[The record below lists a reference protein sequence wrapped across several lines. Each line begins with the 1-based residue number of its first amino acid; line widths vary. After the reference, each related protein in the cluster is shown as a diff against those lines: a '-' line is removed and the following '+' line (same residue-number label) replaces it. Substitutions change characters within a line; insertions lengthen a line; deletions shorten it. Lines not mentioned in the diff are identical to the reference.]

1 MKLNKIS
8 VRWQIFLG
16 FVGFAGVLLVFL
28 WLFQIVFLD
37 SFYQSIKTENIKT
50 CASAIEENIDS
61 RGLSALVDDISTQN
75 DVSIRILDLSINNL
89 FQDLFSVQASPDSA
103 IHRMDFQDLYEYYAR
118 AEQQGGKL
126 LETTTNQW
134 NPEYFIR
141 GQNGGIYG
149 IAPPTDRIS
158 NESLIYVSLV
168 PREDGSHVMLMLHS
182 PISPVNST
190 VETLRVQ
197 LLIITG
203 ILVVLTLVLSIVV
216 SRTIVKPIVKVTE
229 SAKGLARGQYDIP
242 FEEEGYKEI
251 QQLNDTLSYAAGEL
265 SKVEGLRRELIA
277 NISHDLRTPLTM
289 ITGYGEMMR
298 DIPGEN
304 TPENVQVIIDEAT
317 RLSNL
322 VTDLLD
328 LSKLQSGTQS
338 LTLTEF
344 DLTQSVRSILKRYAV
359 LTSQDGYKVDFVCS
373 GEAYV
378 QADEIKISQVVYN
391 LINNAINY
399 VGDDKTVIVTQKI
412 KPGKVRLEV
421 TDHGKGIAQE
431 QLPYIWDR
439 YYKVD
444 KTHKRAV
451 IGTGLGLSIVKSV
464 LDMHDAIYGVE
475 SEEGVGSTFWFE
487 LDTLQNPPGEK
498 EM

>member
-1 MKLNKIS
+1 MKLNRIS

-37 SFYQSIKTENIKT
+37 SFYQTIKTENIKS
-50 CASAIEENIDS
+50 CAAAIEQNIDS
-61 RGLSALVDDISTQN
+61 RGLSSLVDDVSTQN
-75 DVSIRILDLSINNL
+75 DVSIRILDLNINNL
-89 FQDLFSVQASPDSA
+89 FQDLYSVQASPDSA
-103 IHRMDFQDLYEYYAR
+103 IHRMDFQDLYQYYAR
-118 AEQQGGKL
+118 AEKQGGKL

-134 NPEYFIR
+134 NTEYFIR
-141 GQNGGIYG
+141 GQNGSIYG
-149 IAPPTDRIS
+149 IAPPTDRTS
-158 NESLIYVSLV
+158 NESLLYVSLV

-203 ILVVLTLVLSIVV
+203 ILVVLTLVLSIVL
-216 SRTIVKPIVKVTE
+216 SRTISKPIVKVTE

-265 SKVEGLRRELIA
+265 SKVENLRRELIA

-289 ITGYGEMMR
+289 ITGYGEIMR

-344 DLTQSVRSILKRYAV
+344 NLTQSVRSILKRYAV
-359 LTSQDGYKVDFVCS
+359 LNSQDGYKVDFVCQ
-373 GEAYV
+373 GDVYV
-378 QADEIKISQVVYN
+378 QADEIKISQVIYN

-399 VGDDKTVIVTQKI
+399 VGDDKTVIVTQKTS
-412 KPGKVRLEV
+412 PGKVRLEV
-421 TDHGKGIAQE
+421 TDHGKGIAPE
-431 QLPYIWDR
+431 DVPYIWDR

-464 LDMHDAIYGVE
+464 LDMHGADYGVE
-475 SEEGVGSTFWFE
+475 SEEGVGSTFWFA
-487 LDTLQNPPGEK
+487 LNTLPGPPKGH
-498 EM
+498 

>member
-75 DVSIRILDLSINNL
+75 DVSIRIFDLNIDNL

-118 AEQQGGKL
+118 AEKQGGKL

-149 IAPPTDRIS
+149 ISPPADRTS

-168 PREDGSHVMLMLHS
+168 SREDGSHVMLMLHS

-298 DIPGEN
+298 YIPGEH
-304 TPENVQVIIDEAT
+304 TP
-317 RLSNL
+317 
-322 VTDLLD
+322 
-328 LSKLQSGTQS
+328 
-338 LTLTEF
+338 
-344 DLTQSVRSILKRYAV
+344 
-359 LTSQDGYKVDFVCS
+359 
-373 GEAYV
+373 
-378 QADEIKISQVVYN
+378 
-391 LINNAINY
+391 
-399 VGDDKTVIVTQKI
+399 
-412 KPGKVRLEV
+412 
-421 TDHGKGIAQE
+421 
-431 QLPYIWDR
+431 
-439 YYKVD
+439 
-444 KTHKRAV
+444 
-451 IGTGLGLSIVKSV
+451 
-464 LDMHDAIYGVE
+464 
-475 SEEGVGSTFWFE
+475 
-487 LDTLQNPPGEK
+487 
-498 EM
+498 

>member
-1 MKLNKIS
+1 MKLNRIS

-37 SFYQSIKTENIKT
+37 SFYQTIKTENIKS
-50 CASAIEENIDS
+50 CAAAIEQNIDS
-61 RGLSALVDDISTQN
+61 RGLSSLVDDVSTQN
-75 DVSIRILDLSINNL
+75 DVSIRILDLNINNL
-89 FQDLFSVQASPDSA
+89 FQDLYSVQASPDSA
-103 IHRMDFQDLYEYYAR
+103 IHRMDFQDLYQYYAR
-118 AEQQGGKL
+118 AETQGGKL

-134 NPEYFIR
+134 NTEYFIR
-141 GQNGGIYG
+141 GQNGSIYG
-149 IAPPTDRIS
+149 IAPPTDRTS
-158 NESLIYVSLV
+158 NESLLYVSLV

-203 ILVVLTLVLSIVV
+203 ILVVLTLVLSIVL
-216 SRTIVKPIVKVTE
+216 SRTISKPIVKVTE

-265 SKVEGLRRELIA
+265 SKVENLRRELIA

-289 ITGYGEMMR
+289 ITGYGEIMR

-344 DLTQSVRSILKRYAV
+344 NLTQSVRSILKRYAV
-359 LTSQDGYKVDFVCS
+359 LTSQDGYKVDFVCQ
-373 GEAYV
+373 GDVYV
-378 QADEIKISQVVYN
+378 QADEIKISQVIYN
-391 LINNAINY
+391 LINNAVNY
-399 VGDDKTVIVTQKI
+399 TGKDKKVIIRQERKDGFVTLSI
-412 KPGKVRLEV
+412 WDTGE
-421 TDHGKGIAQE
+421 GIPKE
-431 QLPYIWDR
+431 QLGLVWER
-439 YYKVD
+439 YYKLD
-444 KTHKRAV
+444 KTHKRAAV
-451 IGTGLGLSIVKSV
+451 GTGLGLSIVKNI
-464 LDMHDAIYGVE
+464 LDMHKAQYGVQ
-475 SEEGVGSTFWFE
+475 SKVGEGSVFWFR
-487 LDTLQNPPGEK
+487 LK
-498 EM
+498 EA